1 MNAAVLMLRNNKPVA
16 DSIFQQL
23 AAKDKQRGLLFYK
36 LEQAGRLDKFPPA
49 YKNQLMLAK
58 SYMVMQND
66 YDKMDSV
73 VFLQKNSASIKGK
86 TGQLYFFKYRIKKT
100 DDWKI
105 GISGM
110 QPSKEKELSS
120 NDDLAT
126 LTDKKIS
133 TSQPIDEQL
142 NRELKKIIF
151 SFYNSSKNFFNSGN
165 DYNNYKYLSDGD

>member
-1 MNAAVLMLRNNKPVA
+1 M
-16 DSIFQQL
+16 
-23 AAKDKQRGLLFYK
+23 
-36 LEQAGRLDKFPPA
+36 
-49 YKNQLMLAK
+49 
-58 SYMVMQND
+58 
-66 YDKMDSV
+66 
-73 VFLQKNSASIKGK
+73 
-86 TGQLYFFKYRIKKT
+86 GQLYFFKYRIKKT

-110 QPSKEKELSS
+110 QPFKEKELSS

-165 DYNNYKYLSDGD
+165 DYNNYKYLSDGE